1 MAKTSY
7 DINGNVYEIEDSEMT
22 AKSVAEDNLLQYK
35 RKRKFAYPSYSEQLD
50 AIYWDNKNGT
60 TNWESI
66 RDKVKADNPKPS
78 DEQVAEWEKVISD
91 FDSKYP

>member
-60 TNWESI
+60 TNWKNSI
-66 RDKVKADNPKPS
+66 DKVKADNPKPS